1 MGFQDWFF
9 VGIGLAV
16 YLVGA
21 FVYHQIKDTKAM
33 KFIDNLFFWLGI
45 IVLIIILL
53 GGVKFCSAV
62 GSMY

>member
-1 MGFQDWFF
+1 MDPIT
-9 VGIGLAV
+9 IGLCIFFGLIIV
-16 YLVGA
+16 
-21 FVYHQIKDTKAM
+21 FVVPVLQKTKAVQ
-33 KFIDNLFFWLGI
+33 FIDNLFFWLGI